1 MLPNTPTITTGTT
14 TTRLTTTGV
23 SATRTD
29 VGGIG
34 DIRDC
39 GVTTTIIPIIRGTIR
54 RGIIIGI
61 IIHTAAGEADIT
73 INLLPTT
80 REPEA

>member
-14 TTRLTTTGV
+14 TTRLTIGV
-23 SATRTD
+23 SAIRTD

-39 GVTTTIIPIIRGTIR
+39 GVTTTTIHIIRGTIR
-54 RGIIIGI
+54 RGIIIGT
-61 IIHTAAGEADIT
+61 IIHTAGEVDIT

-80 REPEA
+80 KEPEV

>member
-14 TTRLTTTGV
+14 TTRLTIGV

-39 GVTTTIIPIIRGTIR
+39 GVTTTTIPIIRGTIR
-54 RGIIIGI
+54 PGIIIGI
-61 IIHTAAGEADIT
+61 IIHTAGEVDIT

-80 REPEA
+80 REPEV

>member
-1 MLPNTPTITTGTT
+1 MLPNTPTITTGIT

-23 SATRTD
+23 SAIRTD

-39 GVTTTIIPIIRGTIR
+39 GVTTTTIHIIRGTIR
-54 RGIIIGI
+54 SGIIIGT
-61 IIHTAAGEADIT
+61 IIHTAGEADIT

>member
-14 TTRLTTTGV
+14 TTRLTTIGV

-39 GVTTTIIPIIRGTIR
+39 GVTTTTIHIIRGTIR
-54 RGIIIGI
+54 RGIIIGT
-61 IIHTAAGEADIT
+61 IIHTAGEVDIT

-80 REPEA
+80 REPEV

>member
-14 TTRLTTTGV
+14 TTRLTIGV
-23 SATRTD
+23 SAIRTD

-80 REPEA
+80 REPEV

>member
-14 TTRLTTTGV
+14 TTRLTIGV
-23 SATRTD
+23 SAIRTD

-39 GVTTTIIPIIRGTIR
+39 GVTTTTIHIIRGTIR
-54 RGIIIGI
+54 RGIIIGT
-61 IIHTAAGEADIT
+61 IIHTAGEADIT

-80 REPEA
+80 REPEV

>member
-14 TTRLTTTGV
+14 TTRLTIGV
-23 SATRTD
+23 SAIRTD

-39 GVTTTIIPIIRGTIR
+39 GGTTTIIPIIRGTIR

-73 INLLPTT
+73 INLPPTT
-80 REPEA
+80 REPEV

>member
-14 TTRLTTTGV
+14 TTRLTIGV
-23 SATRTD
+23 SAIRTD

-39 GVTTTIIPIIRGTIR
+39 GVTTTTIPIIRGTIR
-54 RGIIIGI
+54 RGIIIGT
-61 IIHTAAGEADIT
+61 IIHTAGEADIT

-80 REPEA
+80 REPEV

>member
-14 TTRLTTTGV
+14 TTRLTIGV
-23 SATRTD
+23 SAIRTD

>member
-14 TTRLTTTGV
+14 TTRLTIGV
-23 SATRTD
+23 SAIRTD

-39 GVTTTIIPIIRGTIR
+39 GGTTTTIPIIRGTIR
-54 RGIIIGI
+54 RGIIIGT
-61 IIHTAAGEADIT
+61 IIHTAGEADIT

-80 REPEA
+80 REPEV

>member
-14 TTRLTTTGV
+14 TTRLTIGV
-23 SATRTD
+23 SAIRTD

-39 GVTTTIIPIIRGTIR
+39 GGTTTTIPIIRGTIR

-61 IIHTAAGEADIT
+61 IIHTAGEADIT

-80 REPEA
+80 RDPEV

>member
-1 MLPNTPTITTGTT
+1 MLPNTSTITTGTT
-14 TTRLTTTGV
+14 TTRLTIGV
-23 SATRTD
+23 SAIRTD

-61 IIHTAAGEADIT
+61 IIHTAGEADIT

>member
-23 SATRTD
+23 STPLTD

-39 GVTTTIIPIIRGTIR
+39 GVTTTTIHIIRGTIR
-54 RGIIIGI
+54 RGIIIGT
-61 IIHTAAGEADIT
+61 IIHTAGEADIT

-80 REPEA
+80 REPEV

>member
-14 TTRLTTTGV
+14 TTRLTIGV
-23 SATRTD
+23 SAVRTD

-39 GVTTTIIPIIRGTIR
+39 GVTTTTIPIIRGTIR
-54 RGIIIGI
+54 RGIIIGT
-61 IIHTAAGEADIT
+61 IIHTAGEADIT

-80 REPEA
+80 REPEV

>member
-23 SATRTD
+23 SVTRTD

-39 GVTTTIIPIIRGTIR
+39 GVTTTTIHIIRGTIR
-54 RGIIIGI
+54 RGIIIGT
-61 IIHTAAGEADIT
+61 IIHTAGEADIT

-80 REPEA
+80 REPEV

>member
-14 TTRLTTTGV
+14 TTRLTIGV
-23 SATRTD
+23 LAIRTD

-39 GVTTTIIPIIRGTIR
+39 GVTTTTIHIIRGTIR
-54 RGIIIGI
+54 RGIIIGT
-61 IIHTAAGEADIT
+61 IIHTAGEADIT

-80 REPEA
+80 REPEV

>member
-1 MLPNTPTITTGTT
+1 MLPNTSTITTGTT
-14 TTRLTTTGV
+14 TTRLTIGV
-23 SATRTD
+23 SAIRTD

-39 GVTTTIIPIIRGTIR
+39 GVTTTTIHIIRGTIR

-61 IIHTAAGEADIT
+61 IIHTAGEADIT
-73 INLLPTT
+73 INLPPTT
-80 REPEA
+80 REPEV

>member
-14 TTRLTTTGV
+14 TTRLTIGV
-23 SATRTD
+23 SAIRTD

-39 GVTTTIIPIIRGTIR
+39 GVTTTTIHIIRGTIR
-54 RGIIIGI
+54 RGIIIGT
-61 IIHTAAGEADIT
+61 IIHTAGEADIT

-80 REPEA
+80 KEPEV

>member
-1 MLPNTPTITTGTT
+1 MLPNTPTITTGIT

-23 SATRTD
+23 SAIRTD

-39 GVTTTIIPIIRGTIR
+39 GVTTTTIHIIRGTIR
-54 RGIIIGI
+54 RGIIIGT
-61 IIHTAAGEADIT
+61 IIHTAGEADIT

>member
-14 TTRLTTTGV
+14 TTRLTTIGV
-23 SATRTD
+23 SAIRTD

-39 GVTTTIIPIIRGTIR
+39 GVTTTTIHIIRGTIR
-54 RGIIIGI
+54 RGIIIGT
-61 IIHTAAGEADIT
+61 IIHTAGEADIT

-80 REPEA
+80 REPEV

>member
-14 TTRLTTTGV
+14 TTRLTIGV
-23 SATRTD
+23 SAIRTD

-73 INLLPTT
+73 INLLPAT

>member
-34 DIRDC
+34 GDIRDC

-61 IIHTAAGEADIT
+61 IIHTAGEADIT
-73 INLLPTT
+73 INLPPTT
-80 REPEA
+80 REPEV

>member
-14 TTRLTTTGV
+14 TTRLTTIGV

-39 GVTTTIIPIIRGTIR
+39 GVTTTTIHIIRGTIR
-54 RGIIIGI
+54 RGIIIGTI
-61 IIHTAAGEADIT
+61 ILTAGEADIT

-80 REPEA
+80 REPEV